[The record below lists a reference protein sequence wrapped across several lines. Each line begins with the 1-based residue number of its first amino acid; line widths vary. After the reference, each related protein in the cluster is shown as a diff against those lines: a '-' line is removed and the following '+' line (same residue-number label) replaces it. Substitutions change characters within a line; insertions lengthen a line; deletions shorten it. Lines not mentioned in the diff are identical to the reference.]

1 MPNILIA
8 DDEKEI
14 VKLLRIYLEADDV
27 TVLEA
32 NDGAQAL
39 ALLEDHDV
47 DLALVDIMMPKVDG
61 YGLIKAIRRREK
73 YIPVIVIS
81 AKMAL
86 SDRVLGIDLGI
97 DMFWSNFDSKTDA
110 FMQAN
115 QIIKTVDFSHY
126 VDGTA
131 GKKNSGFDVFG
142 LTAPLVVKGI
152 FDKFVIGG
160 GAFANWNITGSTYC
174 RYRKDNVRA
183 QLDEV
188 KAKVNPFTYGFLAT
202 VSYDDFGVYFKYYP
216 KSSKLLPEGSVDLS
230 YMTLG
235 LVIGF

>member
-1 MPNILIA
+1 MKKLVLLALAALVAIPVLA
-8 DDEKEI
+8 QDDEENRVYTASNGKAFVDVLDHI
-14 VKLLRIYLEADDV
+14 GYGYHFVKSADY
-27 TVLEA
+27 TPAWSGEFFM
-32 NDGAQAL
+32 N
-39 ALLEDHDV
+39 LLEF
-47 DLALVDIMMPKVDG
+47 G
-61 YGLIKAIRRREK
+61 IR
-73 YIPVIVIS
+73 P
-81 AKMAL
+81 A
-86 SDRVLGIDLGI
+86 DVLGIDLGI

-126 VDGTA
+126 VDGNA

-202 VSYDDFGVYFKYYP
+202 VSYNDFGVYFKYYP

>member
-1 MPNILIA
+1 MKKIVMLALAALVAIPVFA
-8 DDEKEI
+8 QDDESNRVYTASSGKAYI
-14 VKLLRIYLEADDV
+14 DMLSHI
-27 TVLEA
+27 
-32 NDGAQAL
+32 
-39 ALLEDHDV
+39 
-47 DLALVDIMMPKVDG
+47 G
-61 YGLIKAIRRREK
+61 YGYHFVK
-73 YIPVIVIS
+73 S
-81 AKMAL
+81 ADYTPAWSGEFFMNLVKFGLRPAE
-86 SDRVLGIDLGI
+86 VLGIDLGI

-126 VDGTA
+126 VDGNA

-152 FDKFVIGG
+152 FDKFVIGA

-202 VSYDDFGVYFKYYP
+202 VSYDEFGVYFKFYP
-216 KSSKLLPEGSVDLS
+216 KSSRLLPEGSVDLS

-235 LVIGF
+235 LVLGF

>member
-1 MPNILIA
+1 MLALAALVAIPVLA
-8 DDEKEI
+8 QDDEENRVYTASSGKAFI
-14 VKLLRIYLEADDV
+14 DV
-27 TVLEA
+27 F
-32 NDGAQAL
+32 
-39 ALLEDHDV
+39 DH
-47 DLALVDIMMPKVDG
+47 IG
-61 YGLIKAIRRREK
+61 YGYHFVNSADYTPSWSGELFVNLLKFGIR
-73 YIPVIVIS
+73 PADVF
-81 AKMAL
+81 
-86 SDRVLGIDLGI
+86 GIDFGV
-97 DMFWSNFDSKTDA
+97 DMFWSNFDSKTNA
-110 FMQAN
+110 FMQAD
-115 QIIKTVDFSHY
+115 QIIKVVYFSHY
-126 VDGTA
+126 VDGNA
-131 GKKNSGFDVFG
+131 AKKNSGFDVWG

-152 FDKFVIGG
+152 FDKFVIGA

-202 VSYDDFGVYFKYYP
+202 VSYDDFGVFFKYYP